1 MAARLARL
9 LPILALALLG
19 ALALPDTAEAQ
30 CSTPGQGCGIFG
42 GSCCSGSSCVVGV
55 CVANCAGAG
64 GLCVSNGGCC
74 GNRVCA
80 LGFCQ
85 TPRTLGQ
92 ACGPGFPCASGLNC
106 DPLAG
111 FVCVGN
117 ADLGEACGPLVPC
130 NGGLVCDPLAGFRC
144 VDQTAQL
151 GEACGPLVHCAG
163 GLVCDPLAGFV
174 CVDQSAGLGQACG
187 PLVQCDAGL
196 VCDPFAGFVC
206 VDQSVGEGQACGPL
220 VQCDG
225 GLVCDPLA
233 GFRCVPATTPG
244 VGEACGPLFPCED
257 GLACDPL
264 AGFRCVD
271 QHVGE
276 GEACGPLVLCDDG
289 LFCDP
294 LAGFRCVD
302 AAGVDEPC
310 GPGVGCQAGLRCS
323 LALRCSHAPG
333 RAGET
338 CDVTAPC
345 GEGLFCQAGV
355 PQRCREL
362 KKPGEGCS
370 AFNPCV
376 ADASCQPCFV
386 EGCNAPFQCFPN
398 SNDGVI
404 TEHTCRTLHSPA
416 LAKASVDV
424 GLAMTYGLGAQ
435 AAAIAGVSA
444 AGGVVYGPDGRFGCY
459 NAVCGG
465 INSDISVEAFAS
477 VGFYT
482 GFDAVGGTSFTNV
495 QEAQIP
501 GDLLNFSTSQVFAR
515 APGEIF
521 PSPPVALIGT
531 EDALSVGVGAGVIPF
546 SAASLLCDTVLDTVI
561 TPAAPSAPPP
571 LAVAPSMLG
580 NPGFA
585 LDLGGWSC
593 IGEGT
598 CTRADDDAADK
609 EGAGSGEVTSPPP
622 GVDPGIAYLA
632 SSCTSVMP
640 GQPYRIEASVKTLG
654 ARPGALTASW
664 NSGLDCDGG
673 LARSDTLG
681 TSPPDGAWRRLRVR
695 RDAPDGAQS
704 VRLLVSAERDA
715 NSSAAST
722 SRIDAVLIPEPGAA
736 LAGALALCALGG
748 LAARRRRASPP

>member
-1 MAARLARL
+1 
-9 LPILALALLG
+9 
-19 ALALPDTAEAQ
+19 
-30 CSTPGQGCGIFG
+30 
-42 GSCCSGSSCVVGV
+42 
-55 CVANCAGAG
+55 
-64 GLCVSNGGCC
+64 
-74 GNRVCA
+74 
-80 LGFCQ
+80 
-85 TPRTLGQ
+85 
-92 ACGPGFPCASGLNC
+92 
-106 DPLAG
+106 
-111 FVCVGN
+111 
-117 ADLGEACGPLVPC
+117 
-130 NGGLVCDPLAGFRC
+130 
-144 VDQTAQL
+144 
-151 GEACGPLVHCAG
+151 
-163 GLVCDPLAGFV
+163 
-174 CVDQSAGLGQACG
+174 
-187 PLVQCDAGL
+187 
-196 VCDPFAGFVC
+196 
-206 VDQSVGEGQACGPL
+206 
-220 VQCDG
+220 
-225 GLVCDPLA
+225 
-233 GFRCVPATTPG
+233 
-244 VGEACGPLFPCED
+244 
-257 GLACDPL
+257 
-264 AGFRCVD
+264 
-271 QHVGE
+271 
-276 GEACGPLVLCDDG
+276 
-289 LFCDP
+289 
-294 LAGFRCVD
+294 
-302 AAGVDEPC
+302 
-310 GPGVGCQAGLRCS
+310 
-323 LALRCSHAPG
+323 
-333 RAGET
+333 
-338 CDVTAPC
+338 
-345 GEGLFCQAGV
+345 
-355 PQRCREL
+355 
-362 KKPGEGCS
+362 
-370 AFNPCV
+370 
-376 ADASCQPCFV
+376 
-386 EGCNAPFQCFPN
+386 
-398 SNDGVI
+398 
-404 TEHTCRTLHSPA
+404 
-416 LAKASVDV
+416 
-424 GLAMTYGLGAQ
+424 
-435 AAAIAGVSA
+435 
-444 AGGVVYGPDGRFGCY
+444 
-459 NAVCGG
+459 VCGG

-715 NSSAAST
+715 NSSASST
-722 SRIDAVLIPEPGAA
+722 SRIDAVLIPEPSAA